1 MAGVVAGVVVDEL
14 LGWSVWKKL
23 VIVVVLGLRWVFFFV
38 FLVLFV
44 DFDGG
49 WRRSRVDLLLEMDGA
64 EVMSGSEVVGL
75 LRLVEVGCRGVVERL
90 RPLVEFVTVGSLV
103 SVGDGGGQVVV
114 EVVMGHSSSVGSDVG
129 TVVGT

>member
-1 MAGVVAGVVVDEL
+1 MVGVVAGVVVDVL
-14 LGWSVWKKL
+14 LGWSVWKNL

-75 LRLVEVGCRGVVERL
+75 LRLVEVGFRGVVERL